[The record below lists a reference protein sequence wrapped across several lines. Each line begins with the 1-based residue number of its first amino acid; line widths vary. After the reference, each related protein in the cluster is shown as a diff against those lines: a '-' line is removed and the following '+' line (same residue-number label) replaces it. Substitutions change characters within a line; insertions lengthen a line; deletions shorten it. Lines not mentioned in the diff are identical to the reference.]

1 MRATAIKLRAKNL
14 VLKPHG
20 PHDLIRR
27 LLLEGFFDRP
37 VTTPK
42 IIAKIKSKF
51 GKRLRSN
58 YIHTYMQKFMLTGI
72 IQAFPRPDGKGNL
85 WVLASVSEEQA
96 FLMIERSK
104 KEQEVVNELFSHQL
118 VHKLQPKFKVEL
130 RDLEY
135 NFGKSGT
142 CTAFLLRKIL
152 EKLIFLAFA
161 KHNLG
166 HKLKKTAGKFMGLES
181 MLTVAAEEKIE
192 GLSFLTPKTAKNLR
206 GIKFLGDTSAHNPL
220 INVDMK
226 TIIPQM
232 PFIITAYEEL
242 AEKL

>member
-1 MRATAIKLRAKNL
+1 MRATDIKLQAKDL
-14 VLKPHG
+14 VLRPNG

-27 LLLEGFFDRP
+27 LLLEGFFDGP

-42 IIAKIKSKF
+42 MIAKIKSKF
-51 GKRLRSN
+51 GKRFRSN
-58 YIHTYMQKFMLTGI
+58 HVHTYMQKFMLAGI

-118 VHKLQPKFKVEL
+118 VYKLQPKFKVEL

-166 HKLKKTAGKFMGLES
+166 HKLKKTVGKFMGLES
-181 MLTVAAEEKIE
+181 MLTATTEEKIE

-242 AEKL
+242 VEKL